1 MSLDIENRT
10 SLELINI
17 RDLISVCMRYKEYFL
32 IPMAISILIAL
43 IYGLLATPIYKA
55 NVLLSTADEE
65 GNNLGQMASQFS
77 SLARLTG
84 MNIGGGSNQDKTA
97 TNMAILTSR
106 KFIEQHV
113 VERELRPIIFSDLW
127 DVKQNK
133 WINDSEPTAG
143 QTYKYI
149 SENIINVITDRR
161 TGLIHFTIEWSDPI
175 LAAAWANNM
184 INDLNNH
191 IRKQAI
197 AEIEKNIFFL
207 QEQSSLTNQVN
218 AQSIIFSL
226 IEEQTKNIML
236 ANVREEY
243 AFKIIDPA
251 VIPEMKVRPKRKN
264 LLLLGT
270 ILGIVLGFLAVIS
283 KNYYENE
290 LAK

>member
-17 RDLISVCMRYKEYFL
+17 KDLYRVCMSYKKYFL
-32 IPMAISILIAL
+32 LPLATSILIAL
-43 IYGLLATPIYKA
+43 IYGLMATPMYRA

-65 GNNLGQMASQFS
+65 GNNLGRMANQFS

-84 MNIGGGSNQDKTA
+84 VNLGGGGGQDKTA
-97 TNMAILTSR
+97 TNLAILTSR

-113 VERELRPIIFSDLW
+113 VGRDLRPIIFSDLW
-127 DVKQNK
+127 DKKENK
-133 WINDSEPTAG
+133 WINNSEPTAG
-143 QTYKYI
+143 QTYKYV
-149 SENIINVITDRR
+149 SENIIDVITDRR
-161 TGLIHFTIEWSDPI
+161 TGLIHFTVEWNDPI
-175 LAAAWANNM
+175 LAATWANNM

-197 AEIEKNIFFL
+197 EEIEKNIFFL
-207 QEQSSLTNQVN
+207 QEQSNLTSQVN
-218 AQSIIFSL
+218 AQSIMFSL

-243 AFKIIDPA
+243 AFKVIDPA
-251 VIPEMKVRPKRKN
+251 VIPEMKVKPKRKN
-264 LLLLGT
+264 IL
-270 ILGIVLGFLAVIS
+270 ILGIILGTFLGFLAVIS

-290 LAK
+290 IAK